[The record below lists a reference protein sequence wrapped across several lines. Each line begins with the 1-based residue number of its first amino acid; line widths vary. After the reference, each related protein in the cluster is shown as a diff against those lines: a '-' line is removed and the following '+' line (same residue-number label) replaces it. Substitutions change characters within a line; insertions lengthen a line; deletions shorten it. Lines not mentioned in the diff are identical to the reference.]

1 MKDIYCQANYNDS
14 FTSAFW
20 PTNVT
25 GDTSKF
31 TRGNRILKSNSN
43 NSAKHN
49 FGLQFIS
56 NQSNAFEL
64 QATIQSDIN
73 LSSSNFIEF
82 GFKDSNQKSTFI
94 RLGNTLDQ
102 LQIFINDSL
111 EKVGPEKEFN
121 VSKLNLNIKI
131 IVLKN
136 ILKVIQLNL
145 NDHTKTEYSFKLI
158 QMNFNCRE
166 GFIKITQFGSSA
178 IAKHSFQ
185 DIYVGG
191 IRDDTIPPKINAIQ
205 QITNNSLE
213 ILFSEPIL
221 NLQKNHIICN
231 QIPIDSVAMN
241 QDSTT
246 LNIILLNNYHLSFD
260 SLQLQIIQLVDQNNN
275 TKKNLIIFCNY
286 RYIDTPKFG
295 DIILNE
301 IMVKPSPTLGQL
313 PEKKYIEIFNPTNQF
328 YNLNC
333 LILTDQYTQCYLP
346 NYQIKPKEYIAI
358 GYKGDTSD
366 FKFTNFLGVN
376 SFPSFN
382 QEEDHVILKTKKNE
396 ILFNM
401 HYLENMMN
409 LEYRNGGYSL
419 EKINLKYKN
428 QEIENWSSN
437 KNIGGSPG
445 KPNDQTEVFI
455 PQEIKLIEAYHTSDS
470 IYLRVNSTLNPNSIY
485 TAICNGKN
493 VNLKLV
499 QNEILTGKLPDSLS
513 KNSRITIENLF
524 EFDSL
529 ISGNS
534 PANISYRY
542 TFNSSKLDFNEILFH
557 NYVGNPD
564 YIEFVNN
571 DTSAIFL
578 DQFVLNIYQEDEIS
592 LKQQFALKNTK
603 RWLMKPQELLCFTN
617 EKSKILNQF
626 SCSQKQ
632 QIIEKNDFPN
642 FTSET
647 GHLKLIHLNSGAS
660 IKNELNYSSKMH
672 SSFYSETTGISLEK
686 LNETLQSKEQNSWTS
701 ATQSFQYGSPG
712 IENSVKINFENT
724 AGQNH
729 FNLRKNTIHD
739 LETLILDYSFNE
751 AGYIINAS
759 IYNKNGFLITNCI
772 QNYRASNEGII
783 HIHPHFQ
790 FQMLP
795 TENYILKLEAFLP
808 NVDLCRQIIRFT
820 ILNSK

>member
-1 MKDIYCQANYNDS
+1 MKDIYSQTNFNDS
-14 FTSAFW
+14 FKTAVW

-25 GDTSKF
+25 GDTFKF
-31 TRGNRILKSNSN
+31 TRGNGVLKSIST

-49 FGLQFIS
+49 YGLQFIS

-64 QATIQSDIN
+64 EATIQCDIN

-82 GFKDSNQKSTFI
+82 GFKDSNQKSTFV

-136 ILKVIQLNL
+136 IIKVIQLNH
-145 NDHTKTEYSFKLI
+145 NDHSKTEYTVILN
-158 QMNFNCRE
+158 QMNFKCSAA
-166 GFIKITQFGSSA
+166 FIKITQFGNSA
-178 IAKHSFQ
+178 IGKHSFQ
-185 DIYVGG
+185 NIYIGN
-191 IRDDTIPPKINAIQ
+191 IRIDTIPPRISAFK
-205 QITNNSLE
+205 QIKNNSLE
-213 ILFSEPIL
+213 ILFSEPIR
-221 NLQKNHIICN
+221 NIPKNNIICN
-231 QIPIDSVAMN
+231 QITIDSVDLN
-241 QDSTT
+241 QDSTI
-246 LNIILLNNYHLSFD
+246 LNITLQNKYHLSFD
-260 SLQLQIIQLVDQNNN
+260 SLKFQIKTLTDLNNN
-275 TKKNLIIFCNY
+275 TIKNVIFFCNY
-286 RYIDTPKFG
+286 RYVDTPKFG
-295 DIILNE
+295 DIILTE

-346 NYQIKPKEYIAI
+346 NYIMKPKEYLAI

-382 QEEDHVILKTKKNE
+382 QEEDYVILKTKKNE

-409 LEYRNGGYSL
+409 HEHRNGGYSL
-419 EKINLKYKN
+419 EKINLKYKS

-445 KPNDQTEVFI
+445 KPNNQTDTFI
-455 PQEIKLIEAYHTSDS
+455 PEEINTLEAYHTSDS
-470 IYLRVNSTLNPNSIY
+470 IYLRVNSTLNPNSNF

-493 VNLKLV
+493 VNLKIV
-499 QNEILTGKLPDSLS
+499 QNEILTGKLPDLFS
-513 KNSRITIENLF
+513 NYSRITIENLF

-529 ISGNS
+529 ISRNS
-534 PANISYRY
+534 PVNFSYQY
-542 TFNSSKLDFNEILFH
+542 SFNSSKLDFNEILFR
-557 NYVGNPD
+557 NFVGNPD
-564 YIEFVNN
+564 YIEFVNI

-592 LKQQFALKNTK
+592 LKQQFALKNTN
-603 RWLMKPQELLCFTN
+603 RWLIKPQELLCFTN

-626 SCSQKQ
+626 PCSQKH
-632 QIIEKNDFPN
+632 QIIEKNEFPN
-642 FTSET
+642 FSSEK
-647 GHLKLIHLNSGAS
+647 GQLKLIQLNMGVD
-660 IKNELNYSSKMH
+660 IKNELNYSDIMH

-686 LNETLQSKEQNSWTS
+686 LNETLKSKEQNSWTS

-712 IENSVKINFENT
+712 IENSVKINFEKT
-724 AGQNH
+724 SGKTH

-739 LETLILDYSFNE
+739 LESLILDYSFNV

-790 FQMLP
+790 FKMLP

-808 NVDLCRQIIRFT
+808 NVDLCREIIRFT
-820 ILNSK
+820 ILNTK